1 MWGGAG
7 CLGGGPDDET
17 LDAGRDQ
24 QRPGRQ
30 DGLPLGRGQARAEAS
45 GDPDRQAQ
53 RGPAGQHDGG
63 QEGAGD
69 PGKGEGQEPGQT
81 AAALLRQEQVLVA
94 MAMYMRSLGK
104 LVRSGRVSINKTRTS
119 KVGAISKAQK
129 AQNIFFLKK
138 NLKIFVF
145 FSFGKCRIVPK
156 NVKEGTIGIYLHT
169 FSCKVSKNSNGGPFS
184 SIRIPDSGQ
193 SNIYFLKNGN

>member
-1 MWGGAG
+1 MGWG

-30 DGLPLGRGQARAEAS
+30 DGLPLGRSQARAEAS

-81 AAALLRQEQVLVA
+81 AAALLRQEQVLVLRHGHVYA
-94 MAMYMRSLGK
+94 FTWQTGP
-104 LVRSGRVSINKTRTS
+104 VRSGRVGAGRVLMNKTGTS

-129 AQNIFFLKK
+129 AQNIFFEKK
-138 NLKIFVF
+138 LENF
-145 FSFGKCRIVPK
+145 
-156 NVKEGTIGIYLHT
+156 
-169 FSCKVSKNSNGGPFS
+169 
-184 SIRIPDSGQ
+184 
-193 SNIYFLKNGN
+193 